1 MSTIRQ
7 IEANR
12 RNAQKSTG
20 PTSVTGKAASSMN
33 ALKTGINAKSLV
45 LPYENLDD
53 LQQLIED
60 YYQQHR
66 PASPDSRSFVDDL
79 IRCEWTLRRL
89 DKAETQMWR
98 YQNDDKY
105 RDPEKFPLGKS
116 LSCNPNSFSRLQYR
130 VDATRR
136 ARMRALQALKQLQ
149 AESTPVLPVEPDPPA
164 LDPPSL
170 PLSPQTTSPQI
181 GFVLPLPSPIA
192 PGTEKTAMSFPR
204 TLPETRCQS
213 CLSPLS
219 PSPHFPVTIPVA
231 ASLA

>member
-1 MSTIRQ
+1 MSTLRQ

-33 ALKTGINAKSLV
+33 ALKTGIDAKSLA
-45 LPYENLDD
+45 LPYENLAD

-66 PASPDSRSFVDDL
+66 PASPDARGFVDDL

-89 DKAETQMWR
+89 DRAETQMWR
-98 YQNDDKY
+98 YQNEDEY

-116 LSCNPNSFSRLQYR
+116 LSLNPNSFSRLQYR

-136 ARMRALQALKQLQ
+136 ARMR
-149 AESTPVLPVEPDPPA
+149 PPG
-164 LDPPSL
+164 
-170 PLSPQTTSPQI
+170 PQTT
-181 GFVLPLPSPIA
+181 
-192 PGTEKTAMSFPR
+192 PGRIRSRPARR
-204 TLPETRCQS
+204 TRS
-213 CLSPLS
+213 
-219 PSPHFPVTIPVA
+219 
-231 ASLA
+231 AST